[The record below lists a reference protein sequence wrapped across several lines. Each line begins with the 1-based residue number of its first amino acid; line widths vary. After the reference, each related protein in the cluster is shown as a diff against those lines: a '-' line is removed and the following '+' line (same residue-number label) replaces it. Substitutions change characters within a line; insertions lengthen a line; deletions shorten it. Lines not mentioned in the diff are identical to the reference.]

1 MFEMFLTIM
10 AALIAAI
17 YGISQSVFMN
27 GPHRNYYRLGLLA
40 VIIIIYVLYKIH
52 HTARRR
58 HLERLHVEPEG
69 YVYYEKYTSLLYRAG
84 YLISYFIQNILF
96 DYIYMWRNFNFCKG
110 LDVYDGGVG
119 DYYIKF
125 RHTWYRYL
133 KLTRY
138 RHKVSLKKLQGYAAD
153 VKNRMIEEALPTEEE
168 KEMYQA
174 FSETAKKYFDE
185 HHTLNKK
192 VLKSFPSYNSIDWY
206 YRKNILRNYKA
217 IICVRKYQPMI
228 MEMVRQKDAWSQK
241 DINEFRKKEF

>member
-10 AALIAAI
+10 AALIAAL
-17 YGISQSVFMN
+17 YGLSQSVLMN
-27 GPHRNYYRLGLLA
+27 GPHRNYYRIGLLA
-40 VIIIIYVLYKIH
+40 IIIIIYALYKIH

-58 HLERLHVEPEG
+58 HVIRLHVDPEA
-69 YVYYEKYTSLLYRAG
+69 YIYYDKYTSLLYRAG

-119 DYYIKF
+119 EYYLKF

-138 RHKVSLKKLQGYAAD
+138 RHKVSLKKLQAYAAD
-153 VKNRMIEEALPTEEE
+153 VKNQMIAEAIETEKE
-168 KEMYQA
+168 KEMYLN
-174 FSETAKKYFDE
+174 FSAEAQKYFDE
-185 HHTLNKK
+185 HQTMNTTA
-192 VLKSFPSYNSIDWY
+192 LKSFANYDKIDWY
-206 YRKNILRNYKA
+206 YRKNIRRNYKA
-217 IICVRKYQPMI
+217 ISVIRKYQPMI
-228 MEMVRQKDAWSQK
+228 VDMVKQKEDWMQR